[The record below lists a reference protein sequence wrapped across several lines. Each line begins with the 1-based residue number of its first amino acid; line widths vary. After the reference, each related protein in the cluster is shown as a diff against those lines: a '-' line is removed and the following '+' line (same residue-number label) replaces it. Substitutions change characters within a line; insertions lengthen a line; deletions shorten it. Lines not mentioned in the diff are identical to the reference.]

1 MICHPATNRDRA
13 TNQPDIPPT
22 ITLCLE
28 VEDTGSGISP
38 SDLESIFDAFMQ
50 TDRGRHDRGTGLG
63 LSISRQFAR
72 LMGGDITV
80 RSTLDQGSTFTCK
93 IVLQLPESLYL
104 EEPETSDR
112 IIGIEPGNLSTEF

>member
-1 MICHPATNRDRA
+1 
-13 TNQPDIPPT
+13 
-22 ITLCLE
+22 
-28 VEDTGSGISP
+28 
-38 SDLESIFDAFMQ
+38 MQ

-93 IVLQLPESLYL
+93 VVLELPESLYL

-112 IIGIEPGNLSTEF
+112 IIGTRTGATYLPNSSSRRRSRKSATAGDTAGVSWV